1 MPEVTVRVLEGD
13 ERVDVLHALA
23 AYSLDP
29 SPPLPELE
37 GWRQMIGAR
46 EGVTYVA
53 AFEDGEP
60 ASVAASSTMRHNARG
75 KVFDAGGVW
84 GVATGPA
91 FRRKGYCRRVIGR
104 VLELGREAGEAFS
117 TLYPFRESFYERL
130 GYVTLPLPR
139 KALFSP
145 AGLAPLLKLELPG
158 QVTFGL
164 IGDRFQ
170 DYCSFLAEMLEQTHG
185 MAVFARPD
193 VGQAAE
199 NRSWVALAVVDGRI
213 EGAMLYA
220 LKGEEE
226 TKYVFQAT
234 RFYYRS
240 AAARYLL
247 LQWIARHIDQAE
259 RVEMWLAP
267 DEQPETWLADMG
279 VKVETALRAPM
290 GRVLDVGRL
299 SGAQVGRGAFA
310 ATVSDPLC
318 PWNARTWRFASDG
331 GALSVTPVGES
342 TRAEAADGEPACSLS
357 IQGLAALVY
366 GGHEPESF
374 PFRGWG
380 EGRPEAWRV
389 MRAMFGPRV
398 AHLHQRF

>member
-1 MPEVTVRVLEGD
+1 
-13 ERVDVLHALA
+13 
-23 AYSLDP
+23 
-29 SPPLPELE
+29 
-37 GWRQMIGAR
+37 
-46 EGVTYVA
+46 
-53 AFEDGEP
+53 
-60 ASVAASSTMRHNARG
+60 
-75 KVFDAGGVW
+75 
-84 GVATGPA
+84 
-91 FRRKGYCRRVIGR
+91 
-104 VLELGREAGEAFS
+104 
-117 TLYPFRESFYERL
+117 L

-145 AGLAPLLKLELPG
+145 AGLAPLLKLDLPG

-164 IGDRFQ
+164 IGDRFEE
-170 DYCSFLAEMLEQTHG
+170 YCAFLAEMLDETHG
-185 MAVFARPD
+185 MAVFAQPD
-193 VGQAAE
+193 VAQAKE
-199 NRSWVALAVVDGRI
+199 NRFWVALAVVEGRV

-226 TKYVFQAT
+226 TKYLFQAT

-267 DEQPETWLADMG
+267 DEQPETWLADTG

-299 SGAQVGRGAFA
+299 GGMQVGPGEFTAR
-310 ATVSDPLC
+310 VSDPLC
-318 PWNARTWRFASDG
+318 PWNEGAWRFASDG
-331 GALSVTPVGES
+331 GALRVE
-342 TRAEAADGEPACSLS
+342 RAKEAACELT
-357 IQGLAALVY
+357 IQGVAALVY
-366 GGHEPESF
+366 GAHAPESF

-380 EGRPEAWRV
+380 EGGPEAWRV
-389 MRAMFGPRV
+389 MRGMFEPRI